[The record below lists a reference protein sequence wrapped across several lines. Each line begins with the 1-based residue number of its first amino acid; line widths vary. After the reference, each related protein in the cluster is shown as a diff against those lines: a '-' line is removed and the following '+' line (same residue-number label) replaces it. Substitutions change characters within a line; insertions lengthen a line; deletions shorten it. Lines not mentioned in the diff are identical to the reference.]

1 MLQKPQE
8 VTLFEKVSL
17 LHYLPA
23 MKKRDTEALQPDYLY
38 HVFARTN
45 NREPLFASDENYR
58 FFLRRY
64 TDFILPVAKTY
75 AYALLENHVHFLIKM
90 RDEEALRGFCEAV
103 NQERDDRSDTFQK
116 SVTSVKPESIGSYQF
131 QRFFTSYAKAFNKQQ
146 GRYGNLI
153 QRPFKRKAVADDS
166 HFFQLVYYI
175 HNNARKH
182 GYTTDFRTYKWSSYL
197 AFVSDEPTKLERAE
211 MLELFGG
218 REQFIAF
225 HAQFLEDQDWEFE

>member
-1 MLQKPQE
+1 
-8 VTLFEKVSL
+8 
-17 LHYLPA
+17 
-23 MKKRDTEALQPDYLY
+23 MKKRDTEALQADYLY

-45 NREPLFASDENYR
+45 NREPMFASDENYR

-64 TDFILPVAKTY
+64 ADFILPVAKTY

-90 RDEEALRGFCEAV
+90 REEEVLQAFCETV
-103 NQERDDRSDTFQK
+103 SQERDARSDARSDTFQK
-116 SVTSVKPESIGSYQF
+116 SVTSETLGSYQF
-131 QRFFTSYAKAFNKQQ
+131 QRLFTSYAKAFNKQQ

-166 HFFQLVYYI
+166 HFFQLIYYI

-197 AFVSDEPTKLERAE
+197 AFLSDEPTKLERDE

-218 REQFIAF
+218 REHFIAF
-225 HAQFLEDQDWEFE
+225 HAQFLDDQDWEFE